1 MNARRM
7 YETTFI
13 INAALEDAAI
23 DTIVNTTV
31 EFMKTNGASINKV
44 DKWGRKRLAYPI
56 QKKNN
61 GYYVYVQFDAPANLL
76 PQLERYFFL
85 EENIMR
91 HLNVA
96 MTKTAL
102 EARNKFFVARA
113 EAEKEA
119 AAAELAAQAEAVA

>member
-1 MNARRM
+1 MNTRRM

-13 INAALEDAAI
+13 VNAALEDAAI
-23 DTIVNTTV
+23 DAIVNTTV

-61 GYYVYVQFDAPANLL
+61 GYYVYVQFDAPATTL

-119 AAAELAAQAEAVA
+119 AAAELAAQAEVVA

>member
-1 MNARRM
+1 MNPRRM

-31 EFMKTNGASINKV
+31 EFLKNNGASVNKL

-56 QKKNN
+56 EKKNN
-61 GYYVYVQFDAPANLL
+61 GYYVYVQYDAPATLL

-91 HLNVA
+91 HLNVS
-96 MTKTAL
+96 MNKLAL
-102 EARNKFFVARA
+102 EARNKFFVTRA

-119 AAAELAAQAEAVA
+119 AAAELAAEATV

>member
-23 DTIVNTTV
+23 DTVVNTTI
-31 EFMKTNGASINKV
+31 EFLKTNGASINKV

-61 GYYVYVQFDAPANLL
+61 GYYVYVQFDAPATVL
-76 PQLERYFFL
+76 PLLERYFFL

-119 AAAELAAQAEAVA
+119 AAAALAAEAETV